1 MSALT
6 NTLDALIGGSGSL
19 KSVND
24 ALVSFGDSKV
34 AATALAKIG
43 IEKGIS
49 DEVLTTMLQSAYGAT
64 TVAASSA
71 GNIMSEALS
80 DAKSVAPQA
89 SSAISGVSGAFNT
102 AKTAASGFLTTIKA
116 ILPTLGLFAIGTTAV
131 IAGKFAWD
139 HIFTNNAANKQYS
152 KSVDK
157 YNDAKSEVN
166 SLQSQYDQNQDRIQE
181 LRVKENRSP
190 DENIELSNLQKEN
203 QLIIPQ
209 KNIKEKVANTAQ
221 HAQAISSA
229 NALNKKSLQKNY
241 NWGEETTGN
250 TGFLDNIFGGG
261 EMRNK
266 IFISDLDEANE
277 MIYKLNNLKNERDKI
292 IDNRSKPSDFYFSSY
307 QSEERQLKDYDT
319 QISELE
325 SNLSDKMS
333 DISGKSQKFWDDQG
347 NLLEESTRD
356 TAAQTEK
363 LFDDYAKATGSTDN
377 ISDKINNVFALS
389 DYADLQDKL
398 TEIGKKSGS
407 KGIKNAIKDDN
418 TYSNLL
424 SALDNKNISL
434 EDLTDYIMS
443 IADPD
448 AKNIEGIKENLKDE
462 FSYNKKLNDF
472 FKDKSD
478 EDIEGFWDYYQNQG
492 FDAEEYN
499 WKQKDLS
506 DNWDDFKESQ
516 KTAAAESITFA
527 SKFKNSAEDTETDI
541 DTVTDNFQTDM
552 SNISSALSSLKS
564 GEMKNSDIT
573 DLIQQFPELAGET
586 DNLQQGLQNLAL
598 DKASTAIGKIRDS
611 VKDTTDPKELAQA
624 DRYIQSIMD
633 NLNTSE
639 FDMSNAKDNVIKQVR
654 SSLKG
659 SEFLKDNAENTLN
672 NLFDKYGNDEYAL
685 QAIVKL
691 SADPS
696 MANLPPLHRLHIHIL
711 LQT

>member
-43 IEKGIS
+43 VEKGIS

-116 ILPTLGLFAIGTTAV
+116 ILPTLGLFAIGTAAV
-131 IAGKFAWD
+131 VAGKFAWD
-139 HIFTNNAANKQYS
+139 HIFTNNAANKQYD

-157 YNDAKSEVN
+157 YNDAKSEVD
-166 SLQSQYDQNQDRIQE
+166 SLQSQYNSNKDRIQE
-181 LRVKENRSP
+181 LRAKENRSP

-209 KNIKEKVANTAQ
+209 KNVKEKVANTAQ

-241 NWGEETTGN
+241 NWGEETNGN
-250 TGFLDNIFGGG
+250 KGFLNNLFGGG
-261 EMRNK
+261 EMREK
-266 IFISDLDEANE
+266 ISISDLDEASE

-292 IDNRSKPSDFYFSSY
+292 INNRSKPSDFYFSSY

-407 KGIKNAIKDDN
+407 KGIKNALKDDN

-424 SALDNKNISL
+424 SALDNKNVSL
-434 EDLTDYIMS
+434 DNLTDYIMS

-462 FSYNKKLNDF
+462 FAYNKKLNNF

-478 EDIEGFWDYYQNQG
+478 EDIEGFWNYYQNQG

-499 WKQKDLS
+499 WDKQDLS
-506 DNWDDFKESQ
+506 KNWDEYLKST

-527 SKFKNSAEDTETDI
+527 SKFKNSAEDTATDI
-541 DTVTDNFQTDM
+541 DTVTDNFQSDM
-552 SNISSALSSLKS
+552 SNIKSAMDSLKS
-564 GEMKNSDIT
+564 GDMQNSDLT

-598 DKASTAIGKIRDS
+598 DKAATAIGKIRDS
-611 VKDTTDPKELAQA
+611 VKDTTDPKELAAA
-624 DRYIQSIMD
+624 DKYVQSILD

-639 FDMSNAKDNVIKQVR
+639 FDMSNAKDNVITSF
-654 SSLKG
+654 SSI
-659 SEFLKDNAENTLN
+659 FVLN
-672 NLFDKYGNDEYAL
+672 
-685 QAIVKL
+685 
-691 SADPS
+691 
-696 MANLPPLHRLHIHIL
+696 
-711 LQT
+711 